1 MNMINQ
7 TVLEGRITRDLE
19 IKNSNSG
26 IAILNFNV
34 AIDRPFKNKD
44 GGRDTDFIDVVAF
57 RRTAENIATYFK
69 KGDGISI
76 VGRIQTRNYENNQG
90 NRVYVTE
97 VVADQFSF
105 PIQNK
110 NNNNNQQQSNNYN
123 PQSNQ
128 SQRDKQDDD
137 SNPFADVD
145 FDEDDPFANSD
156 EVTDISD
163 DDLPFD

>member
-1 MNMINQ
+1 MINQ

-19 IKNSNSG
+19 IKNSNTG
-26 IAILNFNV
+26 ISILNFNI
-34 AIDRPFKNKD
+34 AIDRPFKNKN
-44 GGRDTDFIDVVAF
+44 GERDTDFINIVAF
-57 RRTAENIATYFK
+57 RKTAENIAAYFN

-97 VVADQFSF
+97 VVADRFSF

-110 NNNNNQQQSNNYN
+110 NNSNNQQQNNNYN

-128 SQRDKQDDD
+128 PQRDKQQDD

-145 FDEDDPFANSD
+145 FDDDDPFESND
-156 EVTDISD
+156 EVTDIAD
-163 DDLPFD
+163 DDLPF